1 MEQEVLIKI
10 ELPNVEDADKKI
22 DSLTSSITDL
32 TDANKELKKENDALA
47 KSGEK
52 NSQQYIDNAKQIE
65 INKQKIQENT
75 ASRKGLIQ
83 VQVAEENS
91 IKALRVQNTELI
103 KQRDLINTKTD
114 EGKAKIAA
122 INRQIDLNT
131 KEININ
137 SSSMEKQKMNIGN
150 YASALDGLIPGFSG
164 FISGIQGATKAGMAF
179 LATPIGIAI
188 GLVAAAIG
196 TLSAAI
202 KTDDAVADEFGKTW
216 DQINGV
222 FDVVVRR
229 IGLVGK
235 SLFELKSGNLEG
247 AFKAATDSVSGF
259 GDEVS
264 RAWDLTG
271 QLADRQNQLD
281 DELNKFNATEKER
294 INTIRQL
301 EIASKDRTKSE
312 EERIKLNQQ
321 AADLE
326 DKLTKERTALTE
338 RQSAIEIEAIG
349 LKNDIQKEA
358 NETTKEYGLR
368 LLENSKIGGETAETI
383 AKAIS
388 AIDEAQSSS
397 IAKQEKLINQ
407 RNALL
412 EKQREEEAKIYED
425 AKKLADE
432 QFAADI
438 ERVKQLEADKALVKQ
453 QATSL
458 EQENIEIEQ
467 DAKEEV
473 YIKDWKAYSDNEKLK
488 TKVAKL
494 EAQNRLDVISNTL
507 GQAQSLFKE
516 DSFAYKLLGIARAT
530 VDTYRAANLAL
541 ASYPPPFGGIAAA
554 VAIATGLANVSKI
567 SKAAGGGNFLTKGPT
582 LLLVGDN
589 PGGVERVTVEPLSGK
604 GRTVINPN
612 SNLKPDIAMAG
623 GGSMTV
629 IGGSETRI
637 AASRAQGAFDI
648 GRMSD
653 MINQIKIVQVVQD
666 FEAAQMAKNEPI
678 VMAQVVGR

>member
-1 MEQEVLIKI
+1 MEKEVLIKI

-22 DSLTSSITDL
+22 DSLTSSITEL
-32 TDANKELKKENDALA
+32 TDVNKELQKQNEALA

-52 NSQQYIDNAKQIE
+52 NSQQYLDNAKQIE
-65 INKQKIQENT
+65 VNKQKIQENT

-131 KEININ
+131 KEINTN

-179 LATPIGIAI
+179 LATPIGAAIAV
-188 GLVAAAIG
+188 VAAAIG
-196 TLSAAI
+196 TLSAAVSTNDEI
-202 KTDDAVADEFGKTW
+202 ADSFEKKW
-216 DQINGV
+216 DQINSV
-222 FDVVVRR
+222 FDVTIRR
-229 IGLVGK
+229 IGLIGK
-235 SLFELKSGNLEG
+235 SIYELVQGNFEE
-247 AFKAATDSVSGF
+247 AFKSAEESVKGF
-259 GDEVS
+259 GDEIT
-264 RAWDLTG
+264 RAWNLTG
-271 QLADRQNQLD
+271 ELADRQNQLD
-281 DELNKFNATEKER
+281 DELNKFNATER
-294 INTIRQL
+294 ARLNTIRQL
-301 EIASKDRTKSE
+301 EIASKDATKTE
-312 EERIKLNQQ
+312 EERIRLNQQ
-321 AADLE
+321 AAELE

-338 RQSAIEIEAIG
+338 RQSAIDIEAIG
-349 LKNDIQKEA
+349 LKNDIQKQA

-368 LLENSKIGGETAETI
+368 LLENSKIGGETAESI
-383 AKAIS
+383 VKAIS
-388 AIDEAQSSS
+388 AIDEAQASS

-407 RNALL
+407 RNVLF
-412 EKQREEEAKIYED
+412 EKQRAEEQKIYEE
-425 AKKLADE
+425 AQKLSDE
-432 QFAADI
+432 QFAAEL
-438 ERVKQLEADKALVKQ
+438 ERIKKLETDKANIKTEARTLEEENIKI
-453 QATSL
+453 
-458 EQENIEIEQ
+458 EQEE
-467 DAKEEV
+467 KEEV
-473 YIKDWKAYSDNEKLK
+473 YIKDWKAYHEAEKLK

-516 DSFAYKLLGIARAT
+516 DSFAYKLIGIARAT

-554 VAIATGLANVSKI
+554 VAIATGLGNVSKI

-589 PGGVERVTVEPLSGK
+589 PGGVERVTVEPISGR
-604 GRTVINPN
+604 GQTVINPN

-623 GGSMTV
+623 GGTMTV

-648 GRMSD
+648 GRLSN
-653 MINQIKIVQVVQD
+653 MINEIKIVQVVQD

-678 VMAQVVGR
+678 IMAQVVG